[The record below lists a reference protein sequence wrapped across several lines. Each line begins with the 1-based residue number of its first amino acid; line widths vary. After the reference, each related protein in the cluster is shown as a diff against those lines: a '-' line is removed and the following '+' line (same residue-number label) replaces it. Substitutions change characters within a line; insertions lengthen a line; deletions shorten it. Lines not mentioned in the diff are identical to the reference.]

1 MAIDNLPSLLPY
13 ESSVDFSEQLLPLL
27 FDLSEPI
34 NGVWKRAEE
43 TFLKCLNE
51 V

>member
-1 MAIDNLPSLLPY
+1 
-13 ESSVDFSEQLLPLL
+13 LLPLL
-27 FDLSEPI
+27 LNLNEPTK
-34 NGVWKRAEE
+34 GAWKRAEE